1 MSKIGKSG
9 RRGIITKKFAGQL
22 ALATAL
28 IVAAALTQAY
38 AFGQNVSWL
47 VKFDRTLG
55 QLPESIAIN
64 KTGDIFVTLAP
75 IHTIMKVSLDGTFST
90 FAVLPPGTTQGV
102 TTDPQ
107 GDLYVLLNTALAQPS
122 NVGQLW
128 RISSDG
134 ATQTLLAAVNARDL
148 NALAFDDRGNI
159 YISDSFGSNIYRF
172 DQDGAMSVWVHDPLL
187 APYPNPTP
195 CGIHPFDPGANGV
208 AFNHDS
214 LYVLNSTQATLI
226 QISVNPDGSPGIPSI
241 YAGPTCHLFAADG
254 LALDLRGNV
263 YAATNIQNKIIRVA
277 PDRSITTI
285 AAAPADPLV
294 FPSAIA
300 FETSFGLQK
309 HIYITNFAGP
319 GGTPGIVTMDVGTP
333 GQPLP

>member
-1 MSKIGKSG
+1 M
-9 RRGIITKKFAGQL
+9 R
-22 ALATAL
+22 
-28 IVAAALTQAY
+28 
-38 AFGQNVSWL
+38 
-47 VKFDRTLG
+47 
-55 QLPESIAIN
+55 
-64 KTGDIFVTLAP
+64 
-75 IHTIMKVSLDGTFST
+75 VSLDGTAST
-90 FAVLPPGTTQGV
+90 FAVLPTGTTQGV
-102 TTDPQ
+102 TTDPE
-107 GDLYVLLNTALAQPS
+107 GNLYVLLNTALAQPS

-159 YISDSFGSNIYRF
+159 YISDSFGSNIYRV
-172 DQDGAMSVWVHDPLL
+172 DRDGTTEIWVHDPLL
-187 APYPNPTP
+187 APHPNPTP

-208 AFNHDS
+208 AFNHGIV
-214 LYVLNSTQATLI
+214 YVLNSTQATLI
-226 QISVNPDGSPGIPSI
+226 QIPVNPDGSHGTPSI

-263 YAATNIQNKIIRVA
+263 YAATNIQKKIVRVA

-319 GGTPGIVTMDVGTP
+319 GGTPGIVTMDVDIP